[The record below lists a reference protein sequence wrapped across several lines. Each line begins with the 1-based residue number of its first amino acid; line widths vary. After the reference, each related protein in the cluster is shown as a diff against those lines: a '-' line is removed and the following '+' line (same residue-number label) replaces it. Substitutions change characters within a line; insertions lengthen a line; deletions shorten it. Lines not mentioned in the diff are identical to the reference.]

1 MLIVVAAAAAAAVTT
16 AAAAVVVSRS
26 VAAVYIYIGACC
38 GAFFQVTTARRFVIK
53 VTKCVAMP
61 ARFVTNEMVTNR
73 AAIVP
78 F

>member
-1 MLIVVAAAAAAAVTT
+1 MIVRRAG
-16 AAAAVVVSRS
+16 
-26 VAAVYIYIGACC
+26 I
-38 GAFFQVTTARRFVIK
+38 ARRMVCCSTFCHHGTFGHQGDK
-53 VTKCVAMP
+53 THTMP

>member
-1 MLIVVAAAAAAAVTT
+1 MLIVVAAAAAVTT

-38 GAFFQVTTARRFVIK
+38 GAFFQVTATARRFVIK